1 MPILREVE
9 RLPRIL
15 DDAAARRV
23 AADLLSRRP
32 WTCAEL
38 TARLR
43 RRGAPEAVA
52 AAVVADLTARGH
64 LDDAR
69 FARQWVEAR
78 SSRGYGPARLAAELR
93 VRGVAAQA
101 VTAALAVLQPGSTL
115 ARARAAA
122 ERRLPAFRGWRDPRA
137 PGRLRDHL
145 LRRGFDAAT
154 AARVVREL
162 LHVEGDATMEDGG
175 AESDR

>member
-1 MPILREVE
+1 MPVLREVE
-9 RLPRIL
+9 RLPRTL
-15 DDAAARRV
+15 EDAAARRV

-93 VRGVAAQA
+93 VRGVAAPEDA
-101 VTAALAVLQPGSTL
+101 VEVGLQ
-115 ARARAAA
+115 
-122 ERRLPAFRGWRDPRA
+122 RLVVRA
-137 PGRLRDHL
+137 PCRPTPGVEPTSPEHRQDA
-145 LRRGFDAAT
+145 LRRPLVPGGQPT
-154 AARVVREL
+154 KCP
-162 LHVEGDATMEDGG
+162 EGHALGPLGTLW
-175 AESDR
+175 R